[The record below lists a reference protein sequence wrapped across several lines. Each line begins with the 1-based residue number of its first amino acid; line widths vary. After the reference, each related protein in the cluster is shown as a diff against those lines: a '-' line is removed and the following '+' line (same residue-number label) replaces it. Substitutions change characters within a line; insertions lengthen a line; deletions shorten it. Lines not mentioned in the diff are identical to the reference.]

1 MENHTTST
9 NQHARILVVDDH
21 PTTASTLAR
30 AISQSW
36 PKTEVISATSG
47 KIALEQIKDGPVDL
61 VITDMM
67 MPEMNGLELIE
78 KLQSHPAGRPAYTI
92 LITAYDVP
100 GLKETA
106 RRLKVNE
113 TIIKPIRPE
122 HICQSVGKMLE
133 EMGKAQSPT
142 KSMETQG
149 IFKIL
154 IADDVPDNV
163 SLLSRYLQREGYAFV
178 TASNGVETLE
188 KVRSQMPDLILL
200 DVNMPEKDG
209 FEVLK
214 EIRSDPLIEHIP
226 VIILT
231 AARLDSAN
239 MQYGLNLGADDYVTK
254 PFDPRELLAR
264 IRTKLRAKESEEII
278 RRRYKELSV
287 LPEIGREL
295 GARLDINELTEVVL
309 RRSVETLGAV
319 YGRILILN
327 QKDRIQKTYG
337 LVSSPAIGLQPPD
350 MDEFIHQIDETRQ
363 GLIIPDVRNEP
374 HWQAAESDPARSA
387 LITPL
392 IGRFG
397 LVGLLILA
405 HEQTG
410 YFKSDHLL
418 LSQAIASQA
427 AIAVENICLHAR
439 MVMEQ
444 QRSSAILQ
452 NAAEAILLFDS
463 EGRLALI
470 NPAGEKLF
478 TDYQTKIGQLLDQ
491 GNGYDGL
498 IGSLEK
504 AIKSGKPETVEIT
517 WPDRRSFSAQFTPI
531 EGEGCVVILH
541 DVTRFKDLK
550 NITDEFI
557 SMASHNLKH
566 PITVIAGFTQLLSQA
581 GPLNQKQLEYVSQ
594 INIASQN
601 MNVQVQNMLDLVR
614 ADMSKDTELKLENM
628 DLSAVIS
635 EVMDEFQWQALAKE
649 QRLQLQISKEHLVVQ
664 ADPLQVRQVLRD
676 LINNAM
682 KYTPNGGAIQ
692 LSLDELD
699 HAAMIKVSDTGYG
712 IPSEDLSFIFDRF
725 YRVRNS
731 DTRGIEGNGLGLAI
745 VKSIIERH
753 GGQISVESKIGKGSC
768 FTFTLPIKQPKFI
781 EVSSFESN
789 SMLGK

>member
-1 MENHTTST
+1 MENYPAST
-9 NQHARILVVDDH
+9 YQHVRILVVDDH

-36 PKTEVISATSG
+36 PKVEVISATSG
-47 KIALEQIKDGPVDL
+47 KNALEQIKDDPVDL

-133 EMGKAQSPT
+133 EMGHAQSPT
-142 KSMETQG
+142 KSMEAQG

-154 IADDVPDNV
+154 IADDMQDNV

-178 TASNGVETLE
+178 SASNGVETLE

-295 GARLDINELTEVVL
+295 GARLDINELTEVVI

-327 QKDRIQKTYG
+327 QKGRIQKTYG
-337 LVSSPAIGLQPPD
+337 LVSSPAIEMQAPD
-350 MDEFIHQIDETRQ
+350 MDGFIHQINETRQ
-363 GLIIPDVRNEP
+363 GLIIPDVRNESR
-374 HWQAAESDPARSA
+374 WQTVENDPARSA

-392 IGRFG
+392 IGRLD

-439 MVMEQ
+439 MVVEQ

-452 NAAEAILLFDS
+452 SAAEAILLFDS
-463 EGRLALI
+463 EGQLALI
-470 NPAGEKLF
+470 NPAGERLF
-478 TDYQTKIGQLLDQ
+478 TDYQAKIGQLLER

-498 IGSLEK
+498 IINVEK
-504 AIKSGKPETVEIT
+504 AIASGTPETAEIA

-531 EGEGCVVILH
+531 EGGGCVVILH

-550 NITDEFI
+550 NVTDEFI

-566 PITVIAGFTQLLSQA
+566 PITVITGFTQLLSQA
-581 GPLNQKQLEYVSQ
+581 GPLSEKQLEYLSQ
-594 INIASQN
+594 INVASQN
-601 MNVQVQNMLDLVR
+601 MNVQVQNMLDLLRVDPGKG
-614 ADMSKDTELKLENM
+614 ADLKRENM
-628 DLSAVIS
+628 DLSTVMS
-635 EVMDEFQWQALAKE
+635 EVVDEFQWQALAKE
-649 QRLQLQISKEHLVVQ
+649 QQLQLEKTKERLIVQ
-664 ADPLQVRQVLRD
+664 ANPLQVRQVLRD

-682 KYTPNGGAIQ
+682 KYTPNGGTIQ
-692 LSLDELD
+692 LSLDASD
-699 HAAMIKVSDTGYG
+699 YAAVIKVQDTGYG
-712 IPSEDLSFIFDRF
+712 IPSEDLPFIFDRF
-725 YRVRNS
+725 YRVRNN

-745 VKSIIERH
+745 VKSIIVRH

-768 FTFTLPIKQPKFI
+768 FTFTLPLKQPEFTD
-781 EVSSFESN
+781 VSSFESN
-789 SMLGK
+789 SVSR